1 LCSLE
6 RSSVVKIAALVALI
20 LGVLLVVAG
29 AAWVFPPAAPIVAG
43 LALIVFAVRVDV
55 GDA

>member
-6 RSSVVKIAALVALI
+6 RSPVVKIAALVALI